1 MSLRTKFQIY
11 SIILRSFRWGGGAFY
26 PLPPFAL
33 TSKQTFKKPTQIR
46 VKELLKVIIMIR
58 SFSILSINSQIL
70 LSFNWMCNWYSFI
83 TGPQL
88 VFFVVVGYSK
98 VSTGCLFLWPCLV
111 LCFTFVCLCSCFL
124 CNINK
129 LLYYL
134 DNQI

>member
-11 SIILRSFRWGGGAFY
+11 SIIISSFRWGGGIY
-26 PLPPFAL
+26 PLPPSPL
-33 TSKQTFKKPTQIR
+33 PQNTFKKPTQIR
-46 VKELLKVIIMIR
+46 VKELLKVINMIR
-58 SFSILSINSQIL
+58 SFSILSINSQIF

-88 VFFVVVGYSK
+88 VFFVVVRYSK